1 MKPLVPLTVAA
12 LCVALA
18 AAADKSDNPAVTD
31 QDFVTKAAQAGM
43 AEAQLGKLAENHAS
57 DDAVKEFARRMVKDH
72 TAAND
77 KLMTAAKNVKVAAAA
92 APDKEAQAAA
102 DKLAGLK
109 GADFDK
115 AYMQQMVDDHQKAVS
130 VFEAESKNGAD
141 PALKGF
147 AADTLPTLQDH
158 LKMAQSL
165 YDKLKGK

>member
-1 MKPLVPLTVAA
+1 MKPLVPLTVAVF
-12 LCVALA
+12 CVALA
-18 AAADKSDNPAVTD
+18 AAADRIENPAVTD
-31 QDFVTKAAQAGM
+31 QDFVMTATQAGVM
-43 AEAQLGKLAENHAS
+43 EVQLGKLAEKHAS
-57 DDAVKEFARRMVKDH
+57 DDAVKDFAHRMVKDH

-77 KLMTAAKNVKVAAAA
+77 KLMAAAKNVKVAAAA

-115 AYMQQMVDDHQKAVS
+115 AYMRQMADDHQKAVS
-130 VFEAESKNGAD
+130 LFEAESKNGTD

-147 AADTLPTLQDH
+147 AADALPMLQDH
-158 LKMAQSL
+158 LKMAQSI